1 MAVAAAVS
9 PFSRSSVASSPHE
22 VHVVREALAGGAHGG
37 EGLVLLLREVE
48 RLGVEAEEVRL
59 GRIAGLDGAGEGLR
73 GLGVALELLVGEA
86 EVDEEDAL
94 VARALL
100 VGGRRPGHDLL
111 EQGRGPGEV
120 AARLGDRDLEV
131 GGLRVLGVGRRQ
143 RVGHGRRLVEAA
155 EVAQRPPLEVER
167 EPVRG
172 VGGEHGLRF
181 REGLLGPLRLLE
193 DLAEGEPH
201 ADVGRLD
208 LEGLAVVE
216 DRLVGLLGAGVDVP
230 EHLVRAGR
238 AGLELQGRLQ
248 GRRGLVRLARHQEVG
263 APLHVRLE
271 VAGVERQVHLP
282 RARGL
287 LVHLQL
293 AVDPGEVQERLAVG
307 RPEPHDVL
315 VLRGR
320 AAQRLLRG
328 GARGLDLLELSED
341 QVRVGV
347 VRVEGDGGAGLRLPR
362 RRGGPSRAGGARSRR
377 GSRTRRD
384 RASGPAGTPRAPRRC
399 RRRGA
404 PAGRG

>member
-1 MAVAAAVS
+1 MSLGSDAAS
-9 PFSRSSVASSPHE
+9 AS
-22 VHVVREALAGGAHGG
+22 ATAAG
-37 EGLVLLLREVE
+37 
-48 RLGVEAEEVRL
+48 
-59 GRIAGLDGAGEGLR
+59 
-73 GLGVALELLVGEA
+73 
-86 EVDEEDAL
+86 
-94 VARALL
+94 
-100 VGGRRPGHDLL
+100 
-111 EQGRGPGEV
+111 
-120 AARLGDRDLEV
+120 
-131 GGLRVLGVGRRQ
+131 
-143 RVGHGRRLVEAA
+143 LVEAA
-155 EVAQRPPLEVER
+155 EVAQRAPLEVER
-167 EPVRG
+167 EAVRG

-230 EHLVRAGR
+230 EDLVRAGR
-238 AGLELQGRLQ
+238 AGLELQRRLQ
-248 GRRGLVRLARHQEVG
+248 GRRGLVRLARHQQVG
-263 APLHVRLE
+263 APLHVGLE

-307 RPEPHDVL
+307 RPEPRDVL

-328 GARGLDLLELSED
+328 GARGLDLLELGED

-347 VRVEGDGGAGLRLPR
+347 VPVEGDGGAGLLFRIVEAAHLAQEAR
-362 RRGGPSRAGGARSRR
+362 GLDADRGRGGIELLGPPVLGERLVGVAGE
-377 GSRTRRD
+377 TRLQ
-384 RASGPAGTPRAPRRC
+384 AEAEVVVGLGPAGGGAAATARA
-399 RRRGA
+399 GA
-404 PAGRG
+404 GAACGDTASARTTARIGISFDSPTRFPTESKNRILTDSRSGGSGGCEAPPKNKESWEKP